1 MFKTLELQE
10 KFVILFY
17 LKVWQTVKKSETRH
31 DGETLAFLF
40 QGCNEDKLIHGHQTV
55 SVVFKLTVINK
66 QASEKE
72 HYNILTNQEP

>member
-1 MFKTLELQE
+1 MANS
-10 KFVILFY
+10 
-17 LKVWQTVKKSETRH
+17 KKIRDSPWWR
-31 DGETLAFLF
+31 DSCFPF

>member
-1 MFKTLELQE
+1 MKIYERWLQALLSSAPRSRVLARLASLAQIGELARR
-10 KFVILFY
+10 L
-17 LKVWQTVKKSETRH
+17 
-31 DGETLAFLF
+31 
-40 QGCNEDKLIHGHQTV
+40 DKLIHGHQTV

>member
-10 KFVILFY
+10 KIVILFY
-17 LKVWQTVKKSETRH
+17 LKVWQIVKKSETRH
-31 DGETLAFLF
+31 DGETLGFVS
-40 QGCNEDKLIHGHQTV
+40 QGCNEDKLIHGHQMV